1 MNFLKFGSKSKRDK
15 LFFRSLPWRSYLVF
29 LAGIYFLFS
38 TLGFVS
44 SLLAPGAMSY
54 GEIIRNS
61 LLSGLVGAIYAHTFT
76 RDLKFL
82 AVGIILQIA
91 LAFSPY
97 GNLELIKDNPE
108 LVTYLRFHG
117 VGIMLLVILGYILFV
132 KFISGEGLKHFKYK
146 TEIDLARKMHTILVP
161 EIDFKNEEYDIAGI
175 SKPVGEVG
183 GDMADM
189 LNMANGE
196 LVLTVADVSG
206 HGVSAGLLM
215 GMFKSALRSN
225 LTHGDS
231 LSECY
236 SNINSTIFD
245 LKDKKMF
252 LTAASVRMI
261 AGKLE
266 YIVAGHLPLLI
277 YRKESKQVE
286 ELTIRQVSI
295 GMKKDF
301 QFKDGEFNLA
311 SGDFVVMVTDGVPE
325 TFSKSKELFSMERIK
340 RIIELNASEESGKIN
355 QNILTE
361 VEKFGIPDDDL
372 TIVTIKRS

>member
-1 MNFLKFGSKSKRDK
+1 M
-15 LFFRSLPWRSYLVF
+15 F

-82 AVGIILQIA
+82 AVGIILQFV

-108 LVTYLRFHG
+108 LVTYLRFHA

-161 EIDFKNEEYDIAGI
+161 EIVYKNEEFDISGI

-189 LNMANGE
+189 FKLKDGKM
-196 LVLTVADVSG
+196 VLTVADVSG

-236 SNINSTIFD
+236 SNLNSMIFD

-252 LTAASVRMI
+252 LTASSI
-261 AGKLE
+261 SIHPGKME
-266 YIVAGHLPLLI
+266 FIVAGHLPLLI
-277 YRKESKQVE
+277 YRKGTKKIE
-286 ELTIRQVSI
+286 ELTIRQIPV

-301 QFKDGEFNLA
+301 KFLEGEFSLE

-325 TFSKSKELFSMERIK
+325 TFSKSKELFSMERLK
-340 RIIELNASEESGKIN
+340 RIIEENAVEESGKLN
-355 QNILTE
+355 QNILME

-372 TIVTIKRS
+372 TILTIKRN

>member
-15 LFFRSLPWRSYLVF
+15 LFFRSLPWRSYLIF
-29 LAGIYFLFS
+29 LAGIFFLFS
-38 TLGFVS
+38 TIGFVS
-44 SLLAPGAMSY
+44 SLLVAGMMSY
-54 GEIIRNS
+54 TEVIRNS
-61 LLSGLVGAIYAHTFT
+61 LLSGLVGAIYAHTFI
-76 RDLKFL
+76 RDIRFL
-82 AVGIILQIA
+82 VVGIIMQFV

-108 LVTYLRFHG
+108 LVTYLRFHAL
-117 VGIMLLVILGYILFV
+117 GIMLFVVTGYVFFV
-132 KFISGEGLKHFKYK
+132 KFISGEGLKHFRYK

-161 EIDFKNEEYDIAGI
+161 EIVSKNEEFDIAGI

-189 LNMANGE
+189 FDAGNGE
-196 LVLTVADVSG
+196 MVLTVADVSG

-231 LSECY
+231 LSDCY
-236 SNINSTIFD
+236 TNLNSTMFE

-252 LTAASVRMI
+252 LTAASVRMS
-261 AGKLE
+261 AGKVE
-266 YIVAGHLPLLI
+266 YIVAGHLPLLV
-277 YRKESKQVE
+277 YRKETRKIE
-286 ELTIRQVSI
+286 ELTTRQISI
-295 GMKKDF
+295 GMKKDYKF
-301 QFKDGEFNLA
+301 QEGRFSLE

-325 TFSKSKELFSMERIK
+325 TFSKSKELFSMERLK
-340 RIIELNASEESGKIN
+340 RIIEENAIEESGKLN
-355 QNILTE
+355 QNILME

-372 TIVTIKRS
+372 TILTIKRN